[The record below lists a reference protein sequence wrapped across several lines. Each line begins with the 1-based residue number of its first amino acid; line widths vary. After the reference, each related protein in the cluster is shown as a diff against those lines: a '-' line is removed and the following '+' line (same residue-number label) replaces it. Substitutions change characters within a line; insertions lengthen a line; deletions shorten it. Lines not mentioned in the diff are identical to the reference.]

1 MKNILILVATA
12 CLLLVAG
19 CSTISSPTHIAAQG
33 SSLQMNEPAAL
44 SGGNYSFNA
53 SISEISVDSSATGG
67 RTINIFITAKNTG
80 ANLVQLSWFSKLT
93 GADGTSF
100 GGVNVS
106 HGGSGAHTTILSPGL
121 SDTPRDYVVVPSDKD
136 YAALS
141 QGATLDVTFYGQ
153 QTDTETPVTY
163 HASWAIDP
171 AYFR

>member
-1 MKNILILVATA
+1 MKNILILVVTA

-19 CSTISSPTHIAAQG
+19 CSTISSPGHTVPG
-33 SSLQMNEPAAL
+33 SSLKMDEPAVL
-44 SGGNYSFNA
+44 LGGNYSFNA
-53 SISEISVDSSATGG
+53 SISEISVNSAATGG

-80 ANLVQLSWFSKLT
+80 ANPVRLAWFSKLT
-93 GADGTSF
+93 GTDGTTF

-106 HGGSGAHTTILSPGL
+106 HGGSGAHTTLLSPGI
-121 SDTPRDYVVVPSDKD
+121 SDTPRDYVVVQSDTD

-153 QTDTETPVTY
+153 QTATETPVTF
-163 HASWAIDP
+163 HASWTIDP